1 MRKNRKS
8 RRPIKY
14 RKIFVRMFFKKLLL
28 KTSCYVKA
36 LTQHLVKFQICFRY
50 FLWFHIFWSEFVMQ
64 MKQKWGKPQSTKFCE
79 KEKARLA
86 RPFIMWAPK
95 AKTKKKYEEEM
106 FEAGITTQAFKMNR
120 SHMILSLIII

>member
-1 MRKNRKS
+1 
-8 RRPIKY
+8 
-14 RKIFVRMFFKKLLL
+14 
-28 KTSCYVKA
+28 
-36 LTQHLVKFQICFRY
+36 
-50 FLWFHIFWSEFVMQ
+50 MQ

-86 RPFIMWAPK
+86 RPCIMWAPK

>member
-28 KTSCYVKA
+28 KTSCYVKT
-36 LTQHLVKFQICFRY
+36 LTQHLVKSQICFRY

-86 RPFIMWAPK
+86 RPFIMRAPK
-95 AKTKKKYEEEM
+95 AKTKKIWRRNVWGWYHNSS
-106 FEAGITTQAFKMNR
+106 FKNAPNKIMNQ
-120 SHMILSLIII
+120 IKK